1 MKVRVSFT
9 VEIDPAAWTSNYG
22 VEGAA
27 AHRARRAE
35 LVESGDVEDS
45 GQRATKPNGR
55 KAILWTSAR

>member
-27 AHRARRAE
+27 AIRDDVKVYCEAAALDQLERVE
-35 LVESGDVEDS
+35 VLVEED
-45 GQRATKPNGR
+45 
-55 KAILWTSAR
+55 